1 MPAVPGP
8 GRAEGEQVAQKAPE
22 RLEEDK
28 VVAVRRTGR
37 PGLHLAKRRR
47 EGEEGRAGQGQLW
60 LQSQA
65 HGDGWGE
72 LRVGLGVP
80 RGGRV
85 GCPAARLPW
94 DGSERV
100 RRALLWADVP
110 GRLPPGWLRTS
121 GMSGAGCTE
130 FCIWLSF
137 SFFSSDERTSLH
149 CPSLH
154 CPSLLSACPT
164 RGARTVLSRA
174 EVEGRGPVSGGLVSA
189 WAGPE

>member
-1 MPAVPGP
+1 MPGVPGL

-22 RLEEDK
+22 RLEEDR
-28 VVAVRRTGR
+28 VVAVRRTGQACTWLSAGGKGKKAE
-37 PGLHLAKRRR
+37 P
-47 EGEEGRAGQGQLW
+47 GRAQLW
-60 LQSQA
+60 LQSRA
-65 HGDGWGE
+65 HGGGWGE
-72 LRVGLGVP
+72 LRSGLGVP

-85 GCPAARLPW
+85 GCPAARLLW
-94 DGSERV
+94 DGRERV
-100 RRALLWADVP
+100 RHALLWADVP

-149 CPSLH
+149 CP
-154 CPSLLSACPT
+154 PLLSACPT
-164 RGARTVLSRA
+164 RGAPTVPSRA
-174 EVEGRGPVSGGLVSA
+174 GVEGRGPVSGGLVSA